1 MLEQILDR
9 LKEPSTYA
17 GLFFVERAF
26 APHLSMSSDLIKAI
40 EMVGETLAGMGLVL
54 TKEHKPT
61 QTPSVK
67 SSEEVM
73 QK

>member
-1 MLEQILDR
+1 MFEQILDR

-17 GLFFVERAF
+17 GLFFVVRAF
-26 APHLSMSSDLIKAI
+26 APHLSLSPDQIKAI

-54 TKEHKPT
+54 AKEQKPA
-61 QTPSVK
+61 SFVK
-67 SSEEVM
+67 PSEEVV